1 MKSLVDY
8 IHAKGLKAGIYSNA
22 RENTCGSIYDN
33 DKFIKVDWC
42 GGEKM
47 NLDEKTEYLKIIR
60 TVKAINPEIV
70 FNICCWKFPGEWAI
84 HEADSWRISGDI
96 RNTFQS
102 ILTSS
107 TLIPIFIAMHQQ
119 AITTTWICCR
129 SDAG

>member
-1 MKSLVDY
+1 LWL
-8 IHAKGLKAGIYSNA
+8 IW
-22 RENTCGSIYDN
+22 DN
-33 DKFIKVDWC
+33 DKNGIGVGLYGHLGQNCFKFFKDWGFDFIKVDWC